1 MILPAKFTP
10 GVEPELTPNQ
20 IPLKTRKLPTTDT
33 EILEDSIAPVRA
45 VRRVVDSFQAFTRAQ
60 TSGGIVLLAAAAV
73 ALAWANSPWSDI
85 YFRTWETKLTI
96 GTPTFGITESVGHW
110 INDGLMALFFFVVG
124 LEIKRE
130 VLIGELASI
139 RQAML
144 PLAAAV
150 GGMVV
155 PALLYASINSGGAGS
170 AGWGIPM
177 ATDIAFALGIL
188 ALLGSRVP
196 VALKVFLA
204 ALAIVDDIG
213 AVLVIAVFYTTD
225 VDWLSLAVAATTVGA
240 LITINRARIR
250 HPGAYAVLGVILWIA
265 FLHSGIHATVAGVVL
280 AMTIPARTRINESEF
295 AAEIR
300 ENLAQFESAC
310 GTGEELLS
318 NSQQQDAVEN
328 MENACEG
335 AQSPLMKLEHTLH
348 GFVAFFVMPLF
359 ALANAGIAIGFGN
372 EMSGSASITAGVAL
386 GLLLGKPLGIML
398 AAWIVVRVGAAV
410 LPDGVTWRMIHGTAW
425 LAGIGF
431 TMALFIAGLAF
442 PTGQLL
448 EGAKLG
454 TIGASLLGGTI
465 GWTLLRRATAP
476 TEQSADS
483 G

>member
-1 MILPAKFTP
+1 MLTSEAKILKDA
-10 GVEPELTPNQ
+10 V
-20 IPLKTRKLPTTDT
+20 
-33 EILEDSIAPVRA
+33 APVRA
-45 VRRVVDSFQAFTRAQ
+45 VRRTVDSFQEFTRSAS
-60 TSGGIVLLAAAAV
+60 SGGIVLLAAAAV
-73 ALAWANSPWSDI
+73 AIAWANSPWSEI
-85 YFRTWETKLTI
+85 YFRSWETKVTI
-96 GTPTFGITESVGHW
+96 GTPTFGITESLGHW

-130 VLIGELASI
+130 VLIGELASV

-155 PALLYASINSGGAGS
+155 PAVLYATINAGGAGS

-188 ALLGSRVP
+188 ALLGPRVP

-213 AVLVIAVFYTTD
+213 AVLVIAVFYTTH
-225 VDWLSLAVAATTVGA
+225 VDWLSLAIAATAVAG

-250 HPGAYAVLGVILWIA
+250 HPGAYAVLGLILWIA

-295 AAEIR
+295 AKEIR
-300 ENLAQFESAC
+300 ENLEQFESSC
-310 GTGEELLS
+310 GTGENLLS
-318 NSQQQDAVEN
+318 NSRQQDAIEN

-335 AQSPLMKLEHTLH
+335 AQSPLMKLEHSLH

-359 ALANAGIAIGFGN
+359 ALANAGIAIGLEN
-372 EMSGSASITAGVAL
+372 DLIGSASITVGVAL

-398 AAWIVVRVGAAV
+398 AAWIVVRTGAAV
-410 LPDGVTWRMIHGTAW
+410 LPAGTSWRMIHGTAW
-425 LAGIGF
+425 LGGIGF

-448 EGAKLG
+448 EDAKLG
-454 TIGASLLGGTI
+454 IIGASLLGGTV
-465 GWTLLRRATAP
+465 GWLLLRRATA
-476 TEQSADS
+476 QQGSHLS
-483 G
+483 

>member
-1 MILPAKFTP
+1 M
-10 GVEPELTPNQ
+10 
-20 IPLKTRKLPTTDT
+20 
-33 EILEDSIAPVRA
+33 
-45 VRRVVDSFQAFTRAQ
+45 VDSFQEFTRSES
-60 TSGGIVLLAAAAV
+60 SGGIVLLAAAAV
-73 ALAWANSPWSDI
+73 AIAWANSPWSEI
-85 YFRTWETKLTI
+85 YFRSWETKVTI
-96 GTPTFGITESVGHW
+96 GTATFGITESLGHW

-130 VLIGELASI
+130 VLIGELASV

-155 PALLYASINSGGAGS
+155 PAVLYATINAGGAGS

-188 ALLGSRVP
+188 ALLGPRVP

-213 AVLVIAVFYTTD
+213 AVLVIAVFYTTH
-225 VDWLSLAVAATTVGA
+225 VDWLSLAIAATAVAG

-250 HPGAYAVLGVILWIA
+250 HPGAYAVLGLILWIA

-295 AAEIR
+295 AKEIR
-300 ENLAQFESAC
+300 ENLEQFESSC
-310 GTGEELLS
+310 GTGENLLS
-318 NSQQQDAVEN
+318 NSRQQDAIEN

-335 AQSPLMKLEHTLH
+335 AQSPLMKLEHSLH

-359 ALANAGIAIGFGN
+359 ALANAGIAIGLEN
-372 EMSGSASITAGVAL
+372 DLIGSASITVGVAL

-398 AAWIVVRVGAAV
+398 AAWIVVRTGVAV
-410 LPDGVTWRMIHGTAW
+410 LPAGTSWRMIHGTAW
-425 LAGIGF
+425 LGGIGF

-442 PTGQLL
+442 PRGQLL
-448 EGAKLG
+448 EDAKLG
-454 TIGASLLGGTI
+454 IIGASLLGGAV
-465 GWTLLRRATAP
+465 GWLLLRRATA
-476 TEQSADS
+476 QQGSHLS
-483 G
+483 